1 MLSIF
6 RNQTD
11 KKEIGGSLRVM
22 INTIPTLE
30 INADGSVDMTENQ
43 RNLSRSMK
51 LDFYGDTLID
61 SPTTFESAV
70 KVYKDLPTFANT
82 SESVVRFSLSPI
94 TDYCTEKTTILN
106 QISGDNVK
114 KVSSENQ
121 IFCFRYNIRDVLN
134 VFVCRPWA
142 WIR

>member
-22 INTIPTLE
+22 INSIPGLK
-30 INADGSVDMTENQ
+30 INADGSVNMTENEEKI
-43 RNLSRSMK
+43 SRSMK

>member
-61 SPTTFESAV
+61 SPTTFEGAV
-70 KVYKDLPTFANT
+70 KVYKNLSTLAKT
-82 SESVVRFSLSPI
+82 SQSVVRFSLTPI
-94 TDYCTEKTTILN
+94 TDYCNEQTAILN
-106 QISGDNVK
+106 QITADNVK

-121 IFCFRYNIRDVLN
+121 IFCFRYNN
-134 VFVCRPWA
+134 SGMY
-142 WIR
+142 

>member
-11 KKEIGGSLRVM
+11 KKEIGGSLSVM

-61 SPTTFESAV
+61 SPTTFEGAV
-70 KVYKDLPTFANT
+70 KVYKNLSTLAKT
-82 SESVVRFSLSPI
+82 SQSVVRFSLVPI
-94 TDYCTEKTTILN
+94 SYYCRSSTILN
-106 QISGDNVK
+106 QISGNNVK
-114 KVSSENQ
+114 KVRSVNVLSQ
-121 IFCFRYNIRDVLN
+121 I
-134 VFVCRPWA
+134 
-142 WIR
+142 